1 MLGWFF
7 QDFTYFTYA
16 LVLPALVVLPVALLV
31 LVLVLV
37 QELVQEL
44 APLLPSLL
52 AQPVSFLAPTGS
64 PLT

>member
-7 QDFTYFTYA
+7 QDFTNFTYA
-16 LVLPALVVLPVALLV
+16 LVALLV
-31 LVLVLV
+31 ALPGALLELVPVLV
-37 QELVQEL
+37 LVQEL